1 MHHLQVLQFIVSNA
15 RLAVNNAR
23 PAMGYTV
30 NLQHSPRVPTPMDDF
45 SASVSGG
52 IDTLRISLYS
62 LVNFRNSL

>member
-1 MHHLQVLQFIVSNA
+1 MHHLQLLQFIVSNT

-30 NLQHSPRVPTPMDDF
+30 NLSRVPTPMDDF

-52 IDTLRISLYS
+52 IDTLKISLYS